1 MMLSGRNSHDSYDEG
16 LEIGAECFFYEIESQ
31 EEASGR
37 PIQIDVFE
45 LTPMFNFISQLS
57 VAANQQF
64 ESQMVQR
71 SMAGS
76 ITARMFCEA
85 SVKAAQARLL
95 LGQNLFDE
103 AFQTLREAWR
113 MWDRTICDD
122 GPFISVAIKVLE
134 TEPNNHQNVCGWLN
148 LLLI

>member
-1 MMLSGRNSHDSYDEG
+1 MDAREPHLIIRRKDCMRMLSGRNSHDSYDEG
-16 LEIGAECFFYEIESQ
+16 LEIGAESFFYEIESQ
-31 EEASGR
+31 EEASER

-76 ITARMFCEA
+76 ITARMF
-85 SVKAAQARLL
+85 L
-95 LGQNLFDE
+95 
-103 AFQTLREAWR
+103 
-113 MWDRTICDD
+113 
-122 GPFISVAIKVLE
+122 
-134 TEPNNHQNVCGWLN
+134 
-148 LLLI
+148 